1 MFQSP
6 PVFAV
11 NQEKFLGEIDPH
23 RHFDLL
29 LSQLPGVSFF
39 VKDREGRFVRAN
51 HHFLERFGFK
61 DDKEIL
67 GKTDADLFPTRLA
80 ENFRR
85 DDQAVLATGKP
96 MLKIVELFF
105 NRQGIPDWYITNK
118 LPVYSRDN
126 SIIGVM
132 GTVQSYES
140 NKRIL
145 QPSIQIDKAVDYI
158 KANFRESISIRKLAA
173 MVNLSVRQFDRKF
186 KDTFNSTPQAFIIKM
201 RIQAACDEL
210 RRGCTEISQIAINLG
225 FYDQS
230 SFTLQFRRHM
240 GVTPLKYRQRFR
252 LGERPST

>member
-1 MFQSP
+1 VP
-6 PVFAV
+6 AK
-11 NQEKFLGEIDPH
+11 NQKSFLESIDPK

-29 LSQLPGVSFF
+29 LAHLPGVSFF
-39 VKDREGRFVRAN
+39 VKNAQGRFMRAN
-51 HHFLERFGFK
+51 TLFLERFGFK
-61 DDKEIL
+61 EESAIL
-67 GKTDADLFPTRLA
+67 GKTDAELFPSRLA

-85 DDQAVLATGKP
+85 DDKQVMSTGEP
-96 MLKIVELFF
+96 MLNIVELFF

-118 LPVYSRDN
+118 LPLYSQAN
-126 SIIGVM
+126 KIIGVM

-145 QPSIQIDKAVDYI
+145 QPYFQIDKAVDFI
-158 KANFRESISIRKLAA
+158 KEHFREQISIRDLAA

-210 RRGCTEISQIAINLG
+210 RRDRTEISEIAVNLG

-240 GVTPLKYRQRFR
+240 GITPLKYRQRFR
-252 LGERPST
+252 LGERS